1 MPYNFINEHH
11 AEAAALFCIDFRF
24 KDAVIKFLSQE
35 LKLKKAD
42 IIVLAGA
49 SKNFADPKDLA
60 NKKTALTQLEI
71 SAKLHGIKK
80 IILIDHA
87 DCGAYGGLKAFNN
100 DAELEKKAHLKNLKK
115 AQSILSK
122 KFKSI
127 EIILYFANLKNKKI
141 IFEKA

>member
-1 MPYNFINEHH
+1 MLYNFINEHH
-11 AEAAALFCIDFRF
+11 AEAAALFCMDFRF

-35 LKLKKAD
+35 LKLKKTD

-49 SKNFADPKDLA
+49 SKNFADPSDLA

-71 SAKLHGIKK
+71 SAKLHHIKK

-87 DCGAYGGLKAFNN
+87 DCGAYGGLKAFNDN
-100 DAELEKKAHLKNLKK
+100 SELEKKEHIKNLQK
-115 AQSILSK
+115 AKSLLQK
-122 KFKSI
+122 KFKDL

-141 IFEKA
+141 IFEKV

>member
-1 MPYNFINEHH
+1 MQYRFINDHH
-11 AEAAALFCIDFRF
+11 AQAAALFCMDFRF
-24 KDAVIKFLSQE
+24 KDAVIKFLSTE

-49 SKNFADPKDLA
+49 SKNFANPKSLD

-71 SAKLHGIKK
+71 SAKLHHIKK

-87 DCGAYGGLKAFNN
+87 DCGAYGGLKAFDNN
-100 DAELEKKAHLKNLKK
+100 SELEKKEHIKNLKK
-115 AQSILSK
+115 AKTILAK
-122 KFKSI
+122 KFKNI

-141 IFEKA
+141 EFKKV